1 MIAFF
6 RKGSQM
12 CGEKCVTMSQRVKNN
27 AEKNMQDLANMNYDG
42 KEKKLKGSDYG
53 IEDRKSK
60 KKNPQLSST
69 ILNNIKKIQE
79 STDQHNTPT
88 ISNDKKR

>member
-1 MIAFF
+1 MIAFC

-53 IEDRKSK
+53 IKDRKSK